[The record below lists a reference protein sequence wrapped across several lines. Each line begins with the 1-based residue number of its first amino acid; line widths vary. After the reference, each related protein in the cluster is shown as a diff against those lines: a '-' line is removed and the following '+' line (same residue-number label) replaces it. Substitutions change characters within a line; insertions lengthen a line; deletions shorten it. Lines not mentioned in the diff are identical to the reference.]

1 MKHSNQSKSRAEINR
16 ENAQK
21 STGPKTEEG
30 KRISSLNARRHDL
43 TGQIIVLP
51 EAEME
56 EYLTFTYGFHKD
68 KKPQGAIELNLVQQY
83 ADVNWRMNHS
93 AAIEKVKLSLTIDDE
108 RDSVDTECTPAHN
121 SFVEARNYHLYSETL
136 RNISLYETRLSSR
149 AGKLLKQINEIQA
162 ERRAREEKE
171 MGEAVLMY
179 EMEQEAHAEHQ
190 TAAPRPAL
198 RLHSVRRWLRFFNP
212 ANQGSNPLPRPPHRR
227 SQLPESPFHSRVAQ
241 ACTYASL
248 WGSQSWLHPTFQ
260 AARRA
265 PRPVQ

>member
-1 MKHSNQSKSRAEINR
+1 MSTQTTHQKSRAETNR

-30 KRISSLNARRHDL
+30 KRTSSLNARRHDL
-43 TGQIIVLP
+43 TGQIIILP
-51 EAEME
+51 EAQME
-56 EYLTFTYGFHKD
+56 EYIRFTSGFHTD

-108 RDSVDTECTPAHN
+108 RESVDTECTPAHN

-149 AGKLLKQINEIQA
+149 AAKLLKQINEIQA

-171 MGEAVLMY
+171 MREAVLMY
-179 EMEQEAHAEHQ
+179 EMEQEVHEEEQ
-190 TAAPRPAL
+190 TAAPGKPFTYNPSEDGFVFSIAKIKFQIRFRDRLIVARKCEKARPA
-198 RLHSVRRWLRFFNP
+198 
-212 ANQGSNPLPRPPHRR
+212 
-227 SQLPESPFHSRVAQ
+227 
-241 ACTYASL
+241 
-248 WGSQSWLHPTFQ
+248 
-260 AARRA
+260 AA
-265 PRPVQ
+265 